1 MSTARRAKDREPAPQ
16 KSPESATAREDERVD
31 DEAVED
37 TVNVPAAGGGDR
49 SVLPGPPI
57 PPREQEKIRNE
68 KKPR

>member
-1 MSTARRAKDREPAPQ
+1 MSTARRAKEREPAPQ
-16 KSPESATAREDERVD
+16 KSPESATAREEERLD

-37 TVNVPAAGGGDR
+37 TVNVSAAEGSAR